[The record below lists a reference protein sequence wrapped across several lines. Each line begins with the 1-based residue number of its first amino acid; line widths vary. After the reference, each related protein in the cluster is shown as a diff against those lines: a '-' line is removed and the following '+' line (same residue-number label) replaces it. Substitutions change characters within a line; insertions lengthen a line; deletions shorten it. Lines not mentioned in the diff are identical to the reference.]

1 MGLKVW
7 SVFFIFLLASCSW
20 TLDGI
25 PKWKQDLWNCKSI
38 DRHLGDLF
46 NNFFQMQ
53 RDKIHTKERRRRVER
68 REKVGRRVVLEG
80 RWDRWLYEYIM
91 VHGLLLL
98 CGLFFFLKV

>member
-1 MGLKVW
+1 
-7 SVFFIFLLASCSW
+7 
-20 TLDGI
+20 
-25 PKWKQDLWNCKSI
+25 
-38 DRHLGDLF
+38 
-46 NNFFQMQ
+46 MQ

-98 CGLFFFLKV
+98 CGLFFFFEGAKRRGKWDIGTGADLGKVSRV

>member
-1 MGLKVW
+1 
-7 SVFFIFLLASCSW
+7 
-20 TLDGI
+20 
-25 PKWKQDLWNCKSI
+25 
-38 DRHLGDLF
+38 
-46 NNFFQMQ
+46 MQ

-98 CGLFFFLKV
+98 FCGLCFFSEGVKRRAKRDIGTGADLGKVSHV